1 MQLIKKILEW
11 LGKPN
16 VLATVKMI
24 TYKIV
29 SGSTTFILVYLWTGS
44 AKSSGQATAVMMII
58 HMIQYWVHER
68 LWLIWENRRMSAAQG
83 DLNV

>member
-1 MQLIKKILEW
+1 MKELFNKLFSWLER
-11 LGKPN
+11 PN

-58 HMIQYWVHER
+58 HMIQFWIHER
-68 LWLIWENRRMSAAQG
+68 LWLIWERRKVEQ
-83 DLNV
+83 

>member
-1 MQLIKKILEW
+1 MKKLFNKLFSWFER
-11 LGKPN
+11 PN

-58 HMIQYWVHER
+58 HMIQFWIHER
-68 LWLIWENRRMSAAQG
+68 LWLIWERRKVEQ
-83 DLNV
+83 